1 MKRLILSTLLC
12 FGFATLSFAQ
22 MSQNQAEEFFRK
34 MGVTTTQIKEVA
46 VVGSAFI
53 RYQKEVVTP
62 SFSDYKKNIKLELMK
77 GGFLITQMEGGKPL
91 FGNFINYAE
100 VKNMI
105 INAKYK
111 WVRII
116 LNH

>member
-1 MKRLILSTLLC
+1 MKKLILSTLLC
-12 FGFATLSFAQ
+12 FGLTTLSFAQ
-22 MSQNQAEEFFRK
+22 MSQPQAQELFKK
-34 MGVTTTQIKEVA
+34 MGVTASQIQEVA
-46 VVGSAFI
+46 VVGTAFI

-62 SFSDYKKNIKLELMK
+62 AFSNYKKNVKFEIMK
-77 GGFLITQMEGGKPL
+77 GGFLITQSEGGKPL
-91 FGNFINYAE
+91 FCNFINYAE
-100 VKNMI
+100 IKNMI

>member
-1 MKRLILSTLLC
+1 MKKLILSTLLC
-12 FGFATLSFAQ
+12 IGLSTLSFAQ
-22 MSQNQAEEFFRK
+22 MSQTQAQELFKK
-34 MGVTTTQIKEVA
+34 MGVTTSQIKEVA
-46 VVGSAFI
+46 VVGTAFI

-62 SFSDYKKNIKLELMK
+62 AFSDYKKNVKLEIMK
-77 GGFLITQMEGGKPL
+77 GGFLVTQSEGGKPL
-91 FGNFINYAE
+91 FGNFISYTE
-100 VKNMI
+100 IKSMI